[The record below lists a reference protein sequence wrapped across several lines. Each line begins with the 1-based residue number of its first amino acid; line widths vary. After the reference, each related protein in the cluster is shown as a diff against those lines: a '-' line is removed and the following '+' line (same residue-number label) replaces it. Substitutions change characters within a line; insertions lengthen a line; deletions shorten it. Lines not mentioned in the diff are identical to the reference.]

1 MKHVPALIGVLGL
14 LGALPAAHASM
25 VVVQSR
31 LSPGLDVMMN
41 DAEFVQGNSANSM
54 ELDLQSAG
62 TLTLNFTDLDFTGA
76 LDSLEFGLSDTSA
89 SLSGMIDADSMTID
103 FTRATKLYL
112 NIFARAGHHTG
123 FGLYNLYACFQ
134 PKPNPVPLPA
144 SGLAMAC
151 GLAGLFWVIRRPR
164 QATVTDPVV

>member
-1 MKHVPALIGVLGL
+1 MKHLSKLLGVVGL
-14 LGALPAAHASM
+14 LAALPAAHASM
-25 VVVQSR
+25 VVQSK
-31 LSPGLDVMMN
+31 LTPGPDVLMN
-41 DAEFVQGNSANSM
+41 DPEFVQGNSANSI

-76 LDSLEFGLSDTSA
+76 LDTLEFGLSETS
-89 SLSGMIDADSMTID
+89 SPVSGMIDADSMTID

-112 NIFARAGHHTG
+112 DVFARAGRHTG

-134 PKPNPVPLPA
+134 PTPQPVPLPA
-144 SGLAMAC
+144 SALSLAC
-151 GLAGLFWVIRRPR
+151 GLAGLFAVIRRPR

>member
-1 MKHVPALIGVLGL
+1 MVLLSALGL
-14 LGALPAAHASM
+14 LAALPAAHASM
-25 VVVQSR
+25 VVTSR
-31 LSPGLDVMMN
+31 LSPGLDVLMN

-62 TLTLNFTDLDFTGA
+62 TLTLHFTDLDFTGA
-76 LDSLEFGLSDTSA
+76 LDMLEFGLSDTS
-89 SLSGMIDADSMTID
+89 SSFSGMIDADSMTID

-112 NIFARAGHHTG
+112 DIFARAGRHTG

-134 PKPNPVPLPA
+134 PTPQPVPLPA
-144 SGLAMAC
+144 SALALAC
-151 GLAGLFWVIRRPR
+151 GLAALFGVIRRPR